1 MIQPVAPFE
10 EPWPNDEM
18 QMVVDA
24 VHAAVA
30 APRPL
35 AGDGRHGTGG
45 RSVVPGVDGGVIETS
60 LTEAGQRWALAHQ
73 SASLMRSRLDAL
85 EISLDKDLDTGTEAD
100 RAAYRRAWRAVTDAA
115 TWTSLNQLEQ
125 AALLDP
131 LTGVGNRRALDMI
144 LTSAMSGARRL
155 GSELV
160 VVAIDLDGLKRI
172 NDTGGHG
179 EGDRVLIAL
188 VDGIG
193 EGLRTSDIVFRT
205 GGDEFAIV
213 LQGIGLGEVD
223 SLMRRISRG
232 DTPAFTW
239 GAATLTDE
247 HHQPAELLEAA
258 DAELYRRRG
267 VERAVVG
274 RTVVTA
280 AAAAAGAAGA
290 GAAGAAGMVVDL
302 HHPTGSVRSRIS
314 RRAGVAVA
322 AGVVALGGAFAVVNS
337 LSPAAHLSTA
347 IRPSPHTPSNGSTG
361 STGTS
366 PSAAPTTSPSPSAT
380 SSPTGNAANVHL
392 ANVVTTGGTDST
404 PVAATTGA
412 HTPGGGTGT
421 SVGQSP
427 PARSPTPPPPP
438 TTSSPP
444 PASGSSLQGVVVGLE
459 GTVNPTVF
467 SLVSLL

>member
-1 MIQPVAPFE
+1 MNKPVAPFE

-18 QMVVDA
+18 EMVV
-24 VHAAVA
+24 HAMHGAVA
-30 APRPL
+30 APRPS
-35 AGDGRHGTGG
+35 AGGERHGTGG
-45 RSVVPGVDGGVIETS
+45 PSVVTSGDGGVIEAALS
-60 LTEAGQRWALAHQ
+60 EAGRRWALAHQ
-73 SASLMRSRLDAL
+73 SASLMRRRLDAL
-85 EISLDKDLDTGTEAD
+85 EISLDKDLDVGTEAD
-100 RAAYRRAWRAVTDAA
+100 RAAYRRAWRTVTDAA

-131 LTGVGNRRALDMI
+131 LTGVGNRRGLDMM
-144 LTSAMSGARRL
+144 LTGAMSGARRL
-155 GSELV
+155 GSKLV

-172 NDTGGHG
+172 NDTHGHG

-239 GAATLTDE
+239 GAATLSDD

-258 DAELYRRRG
+258 DADLYRRRG

-274 RTVVTA
+274 AVVGGTAVTA
-280 AAAAAGAAGA
+280 GATG
-290 GAAGAAGMVVDL
+290 VLVDL

-314 RRAGVAVA
+314 RRASVAVA
-322 AGVVALGGAFAVVNS
+322 AGVVALGGAFALVNTF
-337 LSPAAHLSTA
+337 SPAAHLSTA

-361 STGTS
+361 TS
-366 PSAAPTTSPSPSAT
+366 PSATPTTTPSPSAT
-380 SSPTGNAANVHL
+380 SSQTGNAANIHL

-412 HTPGGGTGT
+412 HTTSGGTTGT
-421 SVGQSP
+421 PVGQSP
-427 PARSPTPPPPP
+427 PATHPTTTPP
-438 TTSSPP
+438 TTSSRP

>member
-1 MIQPVAPFE
+1 MNKPVAPFE

-18 QMVVDA
+18 EMVV
-24 VHAAVA
+24 HAMHGAVA
-30 APRPL
+30 APRPS
-35 AGDGRHGTGG
+35 AGDERHGTGG
-45 RSVVPGVDGGVIETS
+45 PSVVTSGDGGVIEAALS
-60 LTEAGQRWALAHQ
+60 EAGRRWALAHQ
-73 SASLMRSRLDAL
+73 SASLMRRRLDAL
-85 EISLDKDLDTGTEAD
+85 EISLDKDLDVGTEAD
-100 RAAYRRAWRAVTDAA
+100 RAAYRRSWRTVTDAA

-131 LTGVGNRRALDMI
+131 LTGVGNRRGLDMM
-144 LTSAMSGARRL
+144 LTGAMSGARRL
-155 GSELV
+155 GSKLV

-172 NDTGGHG
+172 NDTRGHG

-213 LQGIGLGEVD
+213 LQGIGFGEVD

-239 GAATLTDE
+239 GAATLSDD

-258 DAELYRRRG
+258 DADLYRRRG

-274 RTVVTA
+274 GTAVTA
-280 AAAAAGAAGA
+280 GATG
-290 GAAGAAGMVVDL
+290 VLVDL

-322 AGVVALGGAFAVVNS
+322 AGVVALGGAFAVVNTF
-337 LSPAAHLSTA
+337 SPAAHLSTA
-347 IRPSPHTPSNGSTG
+347 IRPSPHTPHTPSNGSTG

-366 PSAAPTTSPSPSAT
+366 PSATPTTSPSPSAT

-404 PVAATTGA
+404 PVATTTGA

-421 SVGQSP
+421 PVGQSP
-427 PARSPTPPPPP
+427 PARSPTPPPPA

>member
-30 APRPL
+30 APPTL

-60 LTEAGQRWALAHQ
+60 LTEAGRRWALAHR

-85 EISLDKDLDTGTEAD
+85 EISLDKDLDTEAD

-115 TWTSLNQLEQ
+115 TWASLNQLEQ

-232 DTPAFTW
+232 DIPAFTW
-239 GAATLTDE
+239 GAATLTDG

-274 RTVVTA
+274 RTVVT
-280 AAAAAGAAGA
+280 
-290 GAAGAAGMVVDL
+290 AAGAAGMVVDL

-347 IRPSPHTPSNGSTG
+347 IRPSPHTPSTGSTG

-366 PSAAPTTSPSPSAT
+366 PSATPTTSPSPSAT

-427 PARSPTPPPPP
+427 PARSPTPPRPP

-467 SLVSLL
+467 SLLSLL

>member
-1 MIQPVAPFE
+1 MNKPVAPFE

-18 QMVVDA
+18 EMVV
-24 VHAAVA
+24 HAMHGAVA
-30 APRPL
+30 APRPS
-35 AGDGRHGTGG
+35 AVGERHGTGG
-45 RSVVPGVDGGVIETS
+45 PSVVTSGDGGVIEAALS
-60 LTEAGQRWALAHQ
+60 EAGRRWALAHQ
-73 SASLMRSRLDAL
+73 SASLMRRRLDAL
-85 EISLDKDLDTGTEAD
+85 EISLDKDLDVGTEAD
-100 RAAYRRAWRAVTDAA
+100 RAAYRRAWRTVTDAA

-131 LTGVGNRRALDMI
+131 LTGVGNRRGLDMM
-144 LTSAMSGARRL
+144 LTGAMSGARRL
-155 GSELV
+155 GSKLV

-172 NDTGGHG
+172 NDTHGHG

-188 VDGIG
+188 VGGIG
-193 EGLRTSDIVFRT
+193 ESLRTSDIMFRT

-239 GAATLTDE
+239 GAATLGDD

-258 DAELYRRRG
+258 DADLYRRRG

-274 RTVVTA
+274 AVVGGTAVTA
-280 AAAAAGAAGA
+280 GATG
-290 GAAGAAGMVVDL
+290 VLVDL

-322 AGVVALGGAFAVVNS
+322 AGVVALGGAFALVNTF
-337 LSPAAHLSTA
+337 SPAAPLSTA
-347 IRPSPHTPSNGSTG
+347 IRPSPHTPSNRHTG
-361 STGTS
+361 TIGTS
-366 PSAAPTTSPSPSAT
+366 PATTPTTTPSASAT

-392 ANVVTTGGTDST
+392 ANVVTTGGTAST

-412 HTPGGGTGT
+412 HTTSGGTTGT
-421 SVGQSP
+421 PVGQSP
-427 PARSPTPPPPP
+427 PATHPTTTPP

-467 SLVSLL
+467 SLMGLFGPMAAGL

>member
-1 MIQPVAPFE
+1 MNQPVAPFE

-18 QMVVDA
+18 EMVVHAMHGA
-24 VHAAVA
+24 V

-35 AGDGRHGTGG
+35 AGGDRHGTGG
-45 RSVVPGVDGGVIETS
+45 PSVVANGDGGVIEAALS
-60 LTEAGQRWALAHQ
+60 EAGRRWAVAHQ

-85 EISLDKDLDTGTEAD
+85 EISLDKDLDVGTEAD
-100 RAAYRRAWRAVTDAA
+100 RAAYRRAWRTVTDAA

-131 LTGVGNRRALDMI
+131 LTGVGNRRGLDMM
-144 LTSAMSGARRL
+144 LTGAMSGARRL
-155 GSELV
+155 GSKLV

-193 EGLRTSDIVFRT
+193 EGLRTSDIMFRT

-213 LQGIGLGEVD
+213 LQGIGLDEVD

-239 GAATLTDE
+239 GAATLGDE

-258 DAELYRRRG
+258 DADLYRRRA

-274 RTVVTA
+274 ATAVTA
-280 AAAAAGAAGA
+280 GAAVAAGAT
-290 GAAGAAGMVVDL
+290 GMMVDL
-302 HHPTGSVRSRIS
+302 HHPTGSIRSRIS

-322 AGVVALGGAFAVVNS
+322 AGVVALGGAFALVNTF
-337 LSPAAHLSTA
+337 SPAAHPSTA
-347 IRPSPHTPSNGSTG
+347 IRPSSNAPSNGPTG

-366 PSAAPTTSPSPSAT
+366 PATSPTTTPSASAT
-380 SSPTGNAANVHL
+380 SSPTGSSAPANASQVQL
-392 ANVVTTGGTDST
+392 ANVVTTGGTNAT
-404 PVAATTGA
+404 PGAGGTSGGTTG
-412 HTPGGGTGT
+412 TP
-421 SVGQSP
+421 VGQSP
-427 PARSPTPPPPP
+427 PATHPTTTPP

-444 PASGSSLQGVVVGLE
+444 PASGSSLQVAVVGLE
-459 GTVNPTVF
+459 RSVNTTVF
-467 SLVSLL
+467 GLVGLLGPMAAGL